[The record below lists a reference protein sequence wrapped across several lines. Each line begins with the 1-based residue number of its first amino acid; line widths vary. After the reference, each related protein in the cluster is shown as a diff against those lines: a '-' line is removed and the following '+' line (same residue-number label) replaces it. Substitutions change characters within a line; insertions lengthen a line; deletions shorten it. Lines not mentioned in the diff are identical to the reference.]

1 MELAEIVMNP
11 VRQRIFQYLL
21 LHETGTVKE
30 IRKALPDVP
39 GASLYRHI
47 KLLTESGILTVVG
60 ESIYSLNKSAL
71 EIDDDGTV
79 VQTALLG
86 LSASFAR
93 YFSGGGADPRRDML
107 LMTTCTLTLT
117 DEEFTGF
124 LTEINQTALKYMDIG
139 VKEGSRQRQI
149 TLISSPTDGPG
160 SR

>member
-1 MELAEIVMNP
+1 M
-11 VRQRIFQYLL
+11 
-21 LHETGTVKE
+21 
-30 IRKALPDVP
+30 
-39 GASLYRHI
+39 

-60 ESIYSLNKSAL
+60 GEPHPRHGGEHLQPEQKRPGDRRRRHGGA
-71 EIDDDGTV
+71 DGAAGP
-79 VQTALLG
+79 QPPLPDI
-86 LSASFAR
+86 
-93 YFSGGGADPRRDML
+93 FSGGGADPRRDML

-149 TLISSPTDGPG
+149 TLISSPTDRPG